1 MGGAPPFALR
11 GYETSANLLFLVRP
25 SRRSNLR
32 GASCV
37 RPATSRVPSRGQFRD
52 VWPEYAESDTWLALT
67 PDDETGRDPSEYCV
81 WTSDFR
87 RPEPPRS
94 RSLASAARADRSR
107 GDSCVG

>member
-1 MGGAPPFALR
+1 MSTL
-11 GYETSANLLFLVRP
+11 
-25 SRRSNLR
+25 
-32 GASCV
+32 
-37 RPATSRVPSRGQFRD
+37 PAVSPRADRFRD

-67 PDDETGRDPSEYCV
+67 PDDETGLDPSEYCMDS
-81 WTSDFR
+81 TDFR